1 MGCVDMSAERLHQV
15 NVCERA
21 KNGIHNPR
29 PQRKRFVVRRTRRE
43 RAGQARNGR
52 AVAGRAPQRLRT
64 AGHTAVQSR
73 DGSARGRA
81 WNDGGPRLRYCS
93 RPAAMNMDRAA
104 GGCCLH
110 GLGMYGR
117 GTGLFV
123 GSRRLLSQT
132 APLGIW
138 ECWAARRAG
147 TSRYVPNPSGP
158 GVCRHLARL
167 LHPERKRYR

>member
-64 AGHTAVQSR
+64 PQAILQCSLVTAPRADVPGTTGGHAYDIV
-73 DGSARGRA
+73 
-81 WNDGGPRLRYCS
+81 
-93 RPAAMNMDRAA
+93 
-104 GGCCLH
+104 H
-110 GLGMYGR
+110 GL
-117 GTGLFV
+117 
-123 GSRRLLSQT
+123 RR
-132 APLGIW
+132 
-138 ECWAARRAG
+138 
-147 TSRYVPNPSGP
+147 
-158 GVCRHLARL
+158 
-167 LHPERKRYR
+167 